1 MQPGMT
7 DTKLYV
13 LGGGGHAKVVIDAL
27 SASGAKIAGLIDPR
41 LEIGTQ
47 VLGVPVIGGDEWM
60 SKLDPQGAVL
70 ANGVG
75 ATVKSRV
82 NRKLF
87 DLWSAQGFPFVSVVH
102 PSAIIGAQ
110 VVLAQGCQIMAGAVI
125 QPDTKIG
132 VGTVINT
139 TVSIDHDCVVDAH
152 CFIAPSVTLCGGAT
166 IGEGSFVG
174 AGATLLPG
182 VKVGKNALVAAG
194 AVVDTDVGDGDYFRR

>member
-1 MQPGMT
+1 MT
-7 DTKLYV
+7 NKKLYV

-27 SASGAKIAGLIDPR
+27 AASGTTIAGLIDPR
-41 LEIGTQ
+41 LEVGTI

-60 SKLDPQGAVL
+60 TKLDPQGAQL

-87 DLWSAQGFPFVSVVH
+87 DLWSAQGFSFASVVH
-102 PSAIIGAQ
+102 PSAIIGAE
-110 VVLAQGCQIMAGAVI
+110 VELAQGCQIMAGAI
-125 QPDTKIG
+125 LQPHAKIG

-139 TVSIDHDCVVDAH
+139 AVSIDHDCVVGAH

-166 IGEGSFVG
+166 IGDGTFVG

-182 VKVGKNALVAAG
+182 VKVGNNALVAAG
-194 AVVDTDVGDGDYFRR
+194 AIVDTDVADGDYFQR

>member
-1 MQPGMT
+1 MT
-7 DTKLYV
+7 NTKLYV

-27 SASGAKIAGLIDPR
+27 TVGGATIAGLIDPR
-41 LEIGTQ
+41 LEVGAI

-60 SKLDPQGAVL
+60 TKLDPQGAQL
-70 ANGVG
+70 ANGIG

-87 DLWSAQGFPFVSVVH
+87 DLWSTQGFSFVSVVH
-102 PSAIIGAQ
+102 PSAIVSAE
-110 VVLAQGCQIMAGAVI
+110 VELAQGCQIMAGAI
-125 QPDTKIG
+125 LQPHAKIG

-139 TVSIDHDCVVDAH
+139 AVSIDHDCVVGAH

-182 VKVGKNALVAAG
+182 VKVGNNALVAAG
-194 AVVDTDVGDGDYFRR
+194 AVVDADVADGDYFQR